1 MSVSRELLLS
11 PLYELGSLLERRE
24 LSSEELVQATI
35 ERTEALEPELNSYIT
50 FLPERALETAQ
61 RCDRERARGE
71 LRGPLHGIPI
81 SLKDVFETAEIPT
94 SAGAGFLRDNQPDAD
109 AEVTRRLDEAGAVLM
124 GKANLNKFAGGE
136 SGENPDFGNMQ
147 NPWNRR
153 YSPSGSSG
161 GSAAQVAAGLAALS
175 VGSDNGGSVR
185 NPASVCN
192 VVGLKPT
199 HGRISTEGMFPRAY
213 TIDHAG
219 TLTRTVKDAA
229 IALTVLAGH
238 RPGDTTT
245 AHHAVSD
252 YVAELDAPVTGLRI
266 GVDRT
271 LLRGTETPV
280 TSAFERAL
288 DELSRLGFRI
298 VDVRLPS
305 PEEMSSAMY
314 LIFLCEWGAA
324 HEPWMRERP
333 EDYSGGG
340 RGALLIS
347 AVDYLKAQRERRTF
361 QVRAGE
367 AMKSVDLLA
376 SPTYPIVRR
385 SHGALPAVAGRQL
398 DSMDVLRFTM
408 PYDLLGLPAISI
420 PAGFDG
426 EDAPIGFQLAG
437 RAFDEALVLRAASA
451 YERATEWHLRHP
463 DI

>member
-1 MSVSRELLLS
+1 MSRELLLS
-11 PLYELGSLLERRE
+11 PLHELATLLESRE
-24 LSSEELVQATI
+24 VSSEELVRAAI

-50 FLPERALETAQ
+50 FLPERALEVA
-61 RCDRERARGE
+61 RRRDRERARGNAAS
-71 LRGPLHGIPI
+71 PLHGIPV
-81 SLKDVFETAEIPT
+81 SLKDVFETAGIPT
-94 SAGAGFLRDNQPDAD
+94 TAGARFLRDHEPSSD
-109 AEVTRRLDEAGAVLM
+109 AEVTRRLDEAGCVLM

-147 NPWNRR
+147 NPWNRS

-161 GSAAQVAAGLAALS
+161 GSAAQVATGLVALS

-219 TLTRTVKDAA
+219 TLTRTVEDAA
-229 IALTVLAGH
+229 MALRVLAGH

-245 AHHAVSD
+245 ARRDVPD
-252 YVAELDAPVTGLRI
+252 YVSELDGPVKGLKI
-266 GVDRT
+266 GVDRS
-271 LLRGTETPV
+271 LLRVAEPAVRRT
-280 TSAFERAL
+280 FERAL
-288 DELSRLGFRI
+288 AQLEALEFHVLD
-298 VDVRLPS
+298 VDLPS
-305 PEEMSSAMY
+305 PEAMSPAMY

-333 EDYSGGG
+333 EEYEGGA
-340 RGALLIS
+340 RGALLIP

-361 QVRAGE
+361 QLQFAE

-385 SHGALPAVAGRQL
+385 SHRGLPVVAGKRL
-398 DSMDVLRFTM
+398 DAMDVLRFTM
-408 PYDLLGLPAISI
+408 PYDLLGLPAISV
-420 PAGFDG
+420 PAGFDDD
-426 EDAPIGFQLAG
+426 DAPIGFQLAA
-437 RAFDEALVLRAASA
+437 RAFDEALVLKAARA
-451 YERATEWHLRHP
+451 YEQATGWNSRHP